1 MSTDAP
7 RVFVSYAH
15 EEPIHDD
22 WVTSLSAK
30 LRENGVDASLDRWDL
45 KPGQDTTLFMESQIR
60 DSDFVILVCTPLYRE
75 KSNVPK
81 GGVGYEKNIISAEML
96 QARDLIPKFLPVLRK
111 GAYDTALPTYL
122 GSKYAIDFRD
132 DERFDGALTELLR
145 AIFSQPHPEKPPL
158 EQNPFTR
165 SKDRLGR
172 SIPETA
178 GLAGQDVDLW
188 HKEVRGRFDHLREE
202 RITTGQNPFEHGFW
216 HASFVLHKQPPP
228 IDLNQFLQR
237 LRAAKTGRTGWDVGW
252 VPTRQGIAPY
262 PYKGGIEVWLAE
274 SGDKG
279 AGHSD
284 FWRAE
289 PSGRFALFRGYQED
303 EQGFRTSKPGPSLD
317 YALVLWR
324 ISEILL
330 YLESFASRLEVPAAP
345 ATLALTWQGLAGRR
359 IGHHDPLGA
368 FYDMDED
375 HICHQEAVATI
386 YSIARSNEIK
396 ANLVRDVQ
404 RITAPLFESFDFFSV
419 TQDGIKGTIK
429 KLFDAD
435 REGCLTR
442 GSQPTPKEGAAEP

>member
-1 MSTDAP
+1 MNTDAP

-22 WVTSLSAK
+22 WVTGLTGK
-30 LRENGVDASLDRWDL
+30 LRENGIDASLDRWDL
-45 KPGQDTTLFMESQIR
+45 RPGQDTTLFMESQIR

-75 KSNVPK
+75 KSNVPR

-96 QARDLIPKFLPVLRK
+96 QARDLLPKFLPVLRK
-111 GAYDTALPTYL
+111 GTYDEALPTYL

-132 DERFDGALTELLR
+132 DEHFDGALTELLR
-145 AIFSQPHPEKPPL
+145 AIFGQPHPEKPPVG
-158 EQNPFTR
+158 QNPFTR
-165 SKDRLGR
+165 SQDRLSR
-172 SIPETA
+172 SIPEAA
-178 GLAGQDVDLW
+178 GLVGQDVDVW

-216 HASFVLHKQPPP
+216 QASFVLHKQPPP
-228 IDLNQFLQR
+228 IDLNEFLQR

-289 PSGRFALFRGYQED
+289 PTGRFALFRGYQED
-303 EQGFRTSKPGPSLD
+303 EEQFPTRSPGMSLD
-317 YALVLWR
+317 YSLVLWR
-324 ISEILL
+324 VSEILL
-330 YLESFASRLEVPAAP
+330 YLQSFAAQLQVADAA
-345 ATLALTWQGLAGRR
+345 AILALTWEGLAGRR
-359 IGHHDPLGA
+359 IGHHDPLVA
-368 FYDMDED
+368 FDDLID
-375 HICHQEAVATI
+375 GRTCHQEAVTATCP
-386 YSIARSNEIK
+386 IARCDEIK
-396 ANLVRDVQ
+396 RSLVGDVR
-404 RITAPLFESFDFFSV
+404 RITEPLFESFDFFAV
-419 TQDGIKGTIK
+419 AEADIKGIIK

-435 REGCLTR
+435 
-442 GSQPTPKEGAAEP
+442 KEGV